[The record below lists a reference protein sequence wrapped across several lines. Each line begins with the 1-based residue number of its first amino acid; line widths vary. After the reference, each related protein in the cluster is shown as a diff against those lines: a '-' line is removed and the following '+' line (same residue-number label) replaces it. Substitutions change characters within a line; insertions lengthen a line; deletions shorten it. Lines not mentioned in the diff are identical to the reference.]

1 MTSEIWLALIAIVA
15 APVSGW
21 IGAKLM
27 RQKYRVEIAGLKAD
41 LNKKHTETRSTE
53 LDNVREGND
62 ILMQQIVTPL
72 KTEIKYLRND
82 VNKFRK
88 AIEKIP
94 GCYHSNDCPVSR
106 ELFADE
112 NCDVISTADRK

>member
-1 MTSEIWLALIAIVA
+1 MTTEIWLALIAIVA
-15 APVSGW
+15 TPLSGW
-21 IGAKLM
+21 IGALLM

-41 LNKKHTETRSTE
+41 LDKKLTETRSTE
-53 LDNVREGND
+53 LDNVRQGND
-62 ILMQQIVTPL
+62 ILMQQIVEPL
-72 KTEIKYLRND
+72 KTEIKSLRND

-94 GCYHSNDCPVSR
+94 GCVHSNDCPVSR

-112 NCDVISTADRK
+112 KGDVVPAAGRK

>member
-1 MTSEIWLALIAIVA
+1 MTTEIWLALIAIVA

-41 LNKKHTETRSTE
+41 LNKKQTETRSTE
-53 LDNVREGND
+53 LDNVRQGND
-62 ILMQQIVTPL
+62 ILMQQIVEPL
-72 KTEIKYLRND
+72 RAEIKSLRSD

-94 GCYHSNDCPVSR
+94 RCSHSVDCPVSR
-106 ELFADE
+106 ELLTDE
-112 NCDVISTADRK
+112 KGDIVQATKSK

>member
-1 MTSEIWLALIAIVA
+1 MTTEIWLALIAIVA

-41 LNKKHTETRSTE
+41 LNKKQTETRSTE
-53 LDNVREGND
+53 LDNVRQGND
-62 ILMQQIVTPL
+62 ILMQQIVEPL
-72 KTEIKYLRND
+72 KAEIKSLRND
-82 VNKFRK
+82 VNKFRR

-94 GCYHSNDCPVSR
+94 GCVHSNDCPVSR
-106 ELFADE
+106 ELLADE
-112 NCDVISTADRK
+112 KGDVVPAAARK